1 LIKQLKSEKAPVF
14 LDALKK
20 LSRKKN
26 IADTRTLQYCFDVF
40 QSMIIDLTSLEKL
53 LFNTLFARIAFL
65 GIQHKLPGEFVFEL
79 HLFRKEV
86 SDKQIFNDNQQVFD
100 LGLYLIGRLLS
111 DVYLLPIPSKLRT
124 HLKKPAYT
132 KNELKFESFYPYVK
146 GLIVSYAETGKYFD
160 FLPDEGDGIPV
171 RLFADKLDLFQNTL
185 NYIKD
190 ILKRENW
197 PVPVVIRD
205 IGVATDGSY
214 YPKAIVLEPDYLV
227 DVTSVAE
234 CFLPNGANA
243 DYYLLAKLVPSES
256 SKHLILGHIVNY
268 ILDELIH
275 NPGVTFETLLKSVFH
290 IAPLEFCLLKDE
302 EVLFTIN
309 NAKLHHAN
317 LVRVL
322 SKDFPPLA
330 LKPSDCIV
338 EPSYYVPG
346 YGLQGR
352 LDVFYHKN
360 NKEASIIELKSGSPF
375 RENLY
380 GLSPSHYTQTLL
392 YDLMI
397 SASYD
402 RKIKPLNYIL
412 YSKLPEKNIRF
423 APTIQAAQ
431 MEAVSI
437 RNDIVRIENALLDG
451 NAAAELFEGMCLAR
465 HGNVNGFLRESI
477 GLFEKVYHD
486 SDETEKLYFNHF
498 CSFISV
504 EHHIA
509 KTGINGLKENNGM
522 ANLWLNDIE
531 KKKES
536 FAIFTNLEIIR
547 NESSSDQPII
557 TLQKTNLSN
566 DMAGF
571 RQGDIVVLTP
581 ASEPGG
587 ARQGRQVLRST
598 LIEINKNTF
607 TIRLRSK
614 QYNQQLFTSNELWNI
629 EPDFLDSGFRKMD
642 NDIFDFL
649 KAEKRKKDLVLGR
662 VPPLPSVADIEI
674 PDYEGLT
681 QNQKVVLNNM
691 LVAQDYFL
699 LWGPPGTGKTSI
711 LLKHAIR
718 FYLEKTD
725 KKLLLMAYTNRAVDE
740 ICEVLESLNALNG
753 ADYIRIGSRFSTG
766 EKYRHHLLENLLP
779 QFSTRSTLKNKLA
792 ETRIFVGTNS
802 SVMGKTELF
811 SLVRLDIAIIDEAA
825 QILEPMLTGILP
837 GFEKF
842 ILIGDHKQLPAVV
855 VQDQTFSKIQD
866 QKLQATGFFDASVS
880 LFERL
885 YLWCK
890 KQQWDWAFG
899 QLNEQGRMHEE
910 IMRFVNIYFYEQNL
924 KCLPGHSELTSRI
937 SDFFGENAEGEILK
951 EQRMLFYHVQS
962 DLTLALAKHNPEE
975 SFLVTQL
982 VRQLKNIY
990 EEHGK
995 VIKQDTI
1002 GIITPFRA
1010 QIAQIRNAFREASMD
1025 PDYFTI
1031 DTVERFQG
1039 GGRDII
1045 IFSSVV
1051 NSVQRLSQIIDTDKD
1066 GLDRKLNVALTRTKK
1081 QFILIGNKNI
1091 LSKNTLYRHLI
1102 ENCCYQEG
1110 LKPKQGLK

>member
-1 LIKQLKSEKAPVF
+1 MIKQFKSEKAPVF
-14 LDALKK
+14 LDALTK

-26 IADTRTLQYCFDVF
+26 DVDSRTLQYCFDVF
-40 QSMIIDLTSLEKL
+40 QTVIIDLTSSEKL

-86 SDKQIFNDNQQVFD
+86 SDKQLFDDDQQIFG
-100 LGLYLIGRLLS
+100 LGLYLIGRLLA
-111 DVYLLPIPSKLRT
+111 DVYHHPIPAKLSPSLT
-124 HLKKPAYT
+124 KPPYT
-132 KNELKFESFYPYVK
+132 KNELKFESYYPYVR
-146 GLIVSYAETGKYFD
+146 GLIIRYTENGKYFD

-171 RLFADKLDLFQNTL
+171 NLFADKLDLFQNTL
-185 NYIKD
+185 NYIKVV
-190 ILKRENW
+190 LERESW

-205 IGVATDGSY
+205 IGVAADGSY

-234 CFLPNGANA
+234 CFLPNGARA
-243 DYYLLAKLVPSES
+243 DYYLLSKLVPSES
-256 SKHLILGHIVNY
+256 SKYLILGHIVNY

-275 NPGVTFETLLKSVFH
+275 NPVVTFETLLKSVFH

-302 EVLFTIN
+302 EVLFIIN
-309 NAKLHHAN
+309 NTKLHYNN

-397 SASYD
+397 SASYN

-431 MEAVSI
+431 MEAISI
-437 RNDIVRIENALLDG
+437 RNDIVRIENTLLDS
-451 NAAAELFEGMCLAR
+451 NAASSLFEGMKLSKHA
-465 HGNVNGFLRESI
+465 NVNGFLRENI
-477 GLFEKVYHD
+477 ELFEKVYQE
-486 SDETEKLYFNHF
+486 SDELEKLYFHHF

-509 KTGINGLKENNGM
+509 KTGINGFKENNGM
-522 ANLWLNDIE
+522 ANLWLNDID

-536 FAIFTNLEIIR
+536 FAIYTNLEIVR
-547 NESSSDQPII
+547 NESYKDQPLIV
-557 TLQKTNLSN
+557 LQKTNLSN
-566 DMAGF
+566 ELAGF

-581 ASEPGG
+581 AAEQDGS
-587 ARQGRQVLRST
+587 RQGRQVLRST
-598 LIEINKNTF
+598 LIDINKDTF

-614 QYNQQLFTSNELWNI
+614 QYNQQLFSSNELWNI
-629 EPDFLDSGFRKMD
+629 EPDFLDSGFRKMYHAL
-642 NDIFDFL
+642 FDFL
-649 KAEKRKKDLVLGR
+649 RAEKRKKDLILGR
-662 VPPLPSVADIEI
+662 IAPLCTDPDIQI
-674 PDYEGLT
+674 PCYEGLT
-681 QNQKVVLNNM
+681 PNQQKVLTNM
-691 LVAQDYFL
+691 LVAKDYFL
-699 LWGPPGTGKTSI
+699 LWGPPGTGKTSV

-718 FYLEKTD
+718 FYLENTD

-740 ICEVLESLNALNG
+740 ICEVLESLNSLEG

-766 EKYRHHLLENLLP
+766 EKYKNHLLENLLP
-779 QFSTRSTLKNKLA
+779 QFSTRTTLKNKLS
-792 ETRIFVGTNS
+792 ETRVFVGTNS

-855 VQDQTFSKIQD
+855 VQELTFSRIHD
-866 QKLQATGFFDASVS
+866 EKLQASGFFDTSVS

-885 YLWCK
+885 YLRCK

-910 IMRFVNIYFYEQNL
+910 IMRFVNVHFYEQSL
-924 KCLPGHSELTSRI
+924 RCLPGFSEQTSLL
-937 SDFFGENAEGEILK
+937 SDFYGENLQGEILK
-951 EQRMLFYHVQS
+951 AERMLFYHVQS
-962 DLTLALAKHNPEE
+962 DLTYALAKHNPEE
-975 SFLVTQL
+975 AFLVTQM
-982 VRQLKNIY
+982 VIQLKKY
-990 EEHGK
+990 FEEAGK
-995 VIKQDTI
+995 VITQDTI
-1002 GIITPFRA
+1002 GVITPFRA
-1010 QIAQIRNAFREASMD
+1010 QIAQIRNAFREASID

-1051 NSVQRLSQIIDTDKD
+1051 NSVQRMSQIIDTDKD

-1081 QFILIGNKNI
+1081 QFILVGNKNI

-1102 ENCCYQEG
+1102 ENCYQQDG
-1110 LKPKQGLK
+1110 L